1 MANKS
6 IFETLTQYR
15 MKIEKDGKSV
25 VNVPTI
31 FALPGLLVAPKLS
44 IAGLVAAPLL
54 GLKVHLENE
63 DGKTV
68 NVEDAVRKAADAVRE
83 TVDTAAKTIKEEMDK
98 AWENVSADDLEE
110 DVKEAPEETAEDG
123 TAESSEADDAS
134 VQDIVDELEANEK
147 NDVPTIEVKPND
159 SAKA

>member
-1 MANKS
+1 MANRNF
-6 IFETLTQYR
+6 FEALTQYR
-15 MKIEKDGKSV
+15 LKVVKDGKTV

-31 FALPGLLVAPKLS
+31 FALPGLLMAPKLS

-83 TVDTAAKTIKEEMDK
+83 SVDTAAKTIKEEMDK
-98 AWENVSADDLEE
+98 AFSTDDLKEDAEE
-110 DVKEAPEETAEDG
+110 AAEETAEKD

-134 VQDIVDELEANEK
+134 VQDIVDELEAHEE
-147 NDVPTIEVKPND
+147 NDVPTIEVKSND
-159 SAKA
+159 SAQD